1 MQIKRENIM
10 DLIIKYRE
18 GDNFALE
25 SLMLL
30 TYQDLYRIALGYL
43 KDRMLAEDIVS
54 ETYIK
59 LIEKIHTIRS
69 DQSVIGYL
77 RTIVINKSFNLIKKR
92 KHEFSAESE
101 WFDESQA
108 NATTEE
114 QAYVRFVLST
124 LDETEREI
132 MLLKSFGFTLDEITE
147 KTGYTINQVRLLI
160 EKGKKNF
167 LEKYHK

>member
-1 MQIKRENIM
+1 MQVKSEIT
-10 DLIIKYRE
+10 DLIMQYKK

-25 SLMLL
+25 RLMLL
-30 TYQDLYRIALGYL
+30 TYQDLYRLALGYL

-69 DQSVIGYL
+69 DQSAIGYL
-77 RTIVINKSFNLIKKR
+77 RTIVINKSFNLLKKR
-92 KHEFSAESE
+92 KYEFSAEIE
-101 WFDESQA
+101 WLDASQA
-108 NATTEE
+108 KESTEE

-124 LDETEREI
+124 LDEAEREI
-132 MLLKSFGFTLDEITE
+132 MLLKSFGFTLNDIVE

-160 EKGKKNF
+160 DKGKKNF
-167 LEKYHK
+167 FEKYHK

>member
-1 MQIKRENIM
+1 MQVKSENVMELIM
-10 DLIIKYRE
+10 KYRN

-25 SLMLL
+25 RLMLL
-30 TYQDLYRIALGYL
+30 TYQDLYRLSYGYL
-43 KDRMLAEDIVS
+43 KDRMLSEDIVS

-69 DQSVIGYL
+69 DQNALGYL
-77 RTIVINKSFNLIKKR
+77 RTIVINKSFNLLKKR
-92 KHEFSAESE
+92 KHEFSAETE
-101 WFDESQA
+101 WFDNSQA
-108 NATTEE
+108 NAATEE

-132 MLLKSFGFTLDEITE
+132 ILLKSFGFTLHEIVE

-160 EKGKKNF
+160 DKGKKNF
-167 LEKYHK
+167 LEKYNK